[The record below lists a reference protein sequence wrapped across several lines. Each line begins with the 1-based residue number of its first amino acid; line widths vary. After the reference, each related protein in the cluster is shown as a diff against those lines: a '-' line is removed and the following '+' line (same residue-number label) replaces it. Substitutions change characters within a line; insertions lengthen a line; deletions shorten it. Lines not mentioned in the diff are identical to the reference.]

1 MVVSLFNEKVKS
13 DFTLDHKITGTE
25 LTETLKKLTERLG
38 RLQQARAPFDGDFED
53 IADHIRPHSFKK
65 QVNSE
70 AEKKRGFKGRGQRLN
85 EVAFY
90 ASRTARAG
98 MHTGASS
105 PARPWFQLD
114 HPDPEAA
121 KSLAVKQWLSPVE
134 SSMYRVMQRS
144 NLYKSMPQTY
154 GNLLDYGIGA
164 LVALPDE
171 DDVVRFYPK
180 TMGTFVVST
189 NKRGIVD
196 TYGEEMLMTVRQVVE
211 QFGIDAVS
219 RTTREMYHDGKLE
232 ENIVVCWLIDPN
244 KEYDP
249 DKIPARFK
257 KYRSVYWEKDHDQ
270 SSGLLEI
277 SGFDVFPVLVPRWE
291 PTSDSAYSHDFP
303 GLGALDICK
312 QLKEITK
319 QLSVARE
326 LGIRPPLN
334 VNPKLRGISKGIIPG
349 FVNYTADSN
358 EDITPTLKAHIDT
371 RGTLDEKAE
380 LERSLQQ
387 MYFQDIFLMIAN
399 EQRNDITATEI
410 IARQQ
415 ERMMVLGPVL
425 SGLDDEFF
433 DPLIDIVY
441 YYMDL
446 RGMIPEPPPEL
457 DGVKLKVEYISIL
470 AQAQKATDVGK
481 VDRAIASIYQLAEAD
496 PTALDNLDFDKAAD
510 RYFDLYGETD
520 IQRSKD
526 AVEKKRK
533 AREEAQAQQ
542 AQLEASQS
550 LAATAE
556 TLSKTD
562 PAKIQQL
569 VQGNAV

>member
-1 MVVSLFNEKVKS
+1 MNE
-13 DFTLDHKITGTE
+13 
-25 LTETLKKLTERLG
+25 LKRLN
-38 RLQQARAPFDGDFED
+38 ARHEHLKQIRSEFDNDFED
-53 IADHIRPHSFKK
+53 IASFIRPHSFKK
-65 QVNSE
+65 DPKSRSNNSE
-70 AEKKRGFKGRGQRLN
+70 GFATRKDRLN
-85 EVAFY
+85 ETAFY

-114 HPDPEAA
+114 HPDPEQA
-121 KSLAVKQWLSPVE
+121 KSLSVKQWLSIVQ
-134 SSMYRVMQRS
+134 SAMYRVMQRS

-171 DDVVRFYPK
+171 DDIIRFFPK
-180 TMGTFVVST
+180 LMGSFVVST

-196 TYGEEMLMTVRQVVE
+196 TYGEEMVKTVRQVVE
-211 QFGIDAVS
+211 EYG
-219 RTTREMYHDGKLE
+219 E
-232 ENIVVCWLIDPN
+232 ENVSASVKRKWKEGKYEAEVVVCWMVEPN
-244 KEYDP
+244 TEYDP
-249 DKIPARFK
+249 SKDLAEYK
-257 KYRSVYWEKDHDQ
+257 KYRSTFWEKGKHNEG
-270 SSGLLEI
+270 GLLNV
-277 SGFDVFPVLVPRWE
+277 SGYDVFPVLCPRWE
-291 PTSDSAYSHDFP
+291 PTGDSAYSHDFP
-303 GLGALDICK
+303 GLGALDICR
-312 QLKEITK
+312 QLKDIVK

-334 VNPKLRGISKGIIPG
+334 ANPKLRGISKGIIPG
-349 FVNYTADSN
+349 FVNYTD
-358 EDITPTLKAHIDT
+358 DKDGLTPTLQARIDT
-371 RGTLDEKAE
+371 NGTLQEKTE
-380 LERSLQQ
+380 LEQSLKQ
-387 MYFQDIFLMIAN
+387 MYFQDIFLMNAHEN
-399 EQRNDITATEI
+399 RTDITATEI
-410 IARQQ
+410 RARQSEQ
-415 ERMMVLGPVL
+415 MLVLGPVL

-433 DPLIDIVY
+433 DPLIDIIY
-441 YYMDL
+441 YYMDQ

-457 DGVKLKVEYISIL
+457 DGVRLKVEYISIL

-496 PTALDNLDFDKAAD
+496 PAALDNLDFDKAAD

-526 AVEKKRK
+526 AVDKKRK

-562 PAKIQQL
+562 PARIQQL
-569 VQGNAV
+569 VQGAAV